1 MFEPKYIY
9 RPVPCPVYRVE
20 AFQTWL
26 EDMAREGLIL
36 EKDSF
41 LLGLATFTRQSP
53 KHYRYRL
60 EPTPDIPGIFN
71 DYDTPDTRAVE
82 MNADFGWEY
91 VTRRDQFY
99 IYRCENPHAPELHTD
114 PQIQQLS
121 LQAMKKRSRSALLW
135 SIFNLF
141 FLTWLNLG
149 FMLTIACAFLG
160 TPLIAAG
167 LLILL
172 ESFSWRLQEVLH
184 LRKLCARMK
193 QGESPTQK
201 ADWQTGRHYYRVRS
215 ILSVLFTILWFSAV
229 FTAKSDAEYLLSD
242 YDQPLP
248 FATFTEIFPESE
260 VTLEDSFVD
269 SKVILYSDLLIPE
282 TIEYSFHGD
291 IRFDEYETAY
301 GILHVNYH
309 RAASPFLARQ
319 LAKDYQRHAGR
330 QNRIFGGDKRI
341 PYDVSSVDA
350 DYIICYNEGINV
362 ILILCKGNEIIR
374 CTYLVRGH
382 NTDPEIVDFAKIMA
396 ASLG

>member
-1 MFEPKYIY
+1 MFDQHYIY

-41 LLGLATFTRQSP
+41 LLGLATFTRQAP
-53 KHYRYRL
+53 RNYRYRL
-60 EPTPDIPGIFN
+60 ESTPDVPGIFN
-71 DYDTPDTRAVE
+71 DYDTPDYRAVE
-82 MNADFGWEY
+82 MNQAFGWEY

-114 PQIQQLS
+114 PQIQELS
-121 LQAMKKRSRSALLW
+121 LKAMKKRSRSALLW
-135 SIFNLF
+135 SIFNFL

-172 ESFSWRLQEVLH
+172 ESFVWRLMEVLH
-184 LRKLCARMK
+184 LRKLCNRMK
-193 QGESPTQK
+193 NGESPIQK
-201 ADWQTGRHYYRVRS
+201 TDWKKGRHLYRARS
-215 ILSVLFTILWFSAV
+215 VFSVVFTILWFAAA
-229 FTAKSDAEYLLSD
+229 FTAKSDAEYLLQD

-248 FATFTEIFPESE
+248 FATLEAVFPDCEI
-260 VTLEDSFVD
+260 TIDDSFVD
-269 SKVILYSDLLIPE
+269 SKVILYSDILIPE
-282 TIEYSFHGD
+282 TLEYTFHGD
-291 IRFDEYETAY
+291 IHFDQYESAY
-301 GILHVNYH
+301 SILHVNYH
-309 RAASPFLARQ
+309 EAASPFLARQ
-319 LAKDYQRHAGR
+319 LARDYQRHAGR
-330 QNRIFGGDKRI
+330 QSRIFGSDKRI
-341 PYDVSSVDA
+341 PYDVSHVDA
-350 DYIICYNEGINV
+350 DYIVCYNEGVNV

-374 CTYLVRGH
+374 CTYHAYGH
-382 NTDPEIVDFAKIMA
+382 DTDPEIEHFAQVMA